1 MTKNNKPILSILID
15 EDKRTKFSDLARRNS
30 LAMGWLVNQA
40 IDKMLEADSIDIY
53 RDSTHIPNINTSS
66 IYTAEVNTMLKT
78 SIDNM
83 DIDGMVR
90 TSIDNA
96 DVLSLVKASIDTADI
111 NSLIK
116 QSIDNH
122 STQSIGIY
130 DVENLLSESIDS
142 KITPLGESITELETY
157 TQNQLAAMREEITK
171 LGKLL
176 AIPAS

>member
-53 RDSTHIPNINTSS
+53 RDSTYIPSINTLS
-66 IYTAEVNTMLKT
+66 IYTAEVKSMIET

-90 TSIDNA
+90 TSIDDA
-96 DVLSLVKASIDTADI
+96 DVKSIVKASIDTADI
-111 NSLIK
+111 KSAIET
-116 QSIDNH
+116 SIAKL
-122 STQSIGIY
+122 STPSIGID

-142 KITPLGESITELETY
+142 KVTPLAESITELETY
-157 TQNQLAAMREEITK
+157 TQDQLAAMREEISK
-171 LGKLL
+171 LGKRL
-176 AIPAS
+176 AIVK

>member
-66 IYTAEVNTMLKT
+66 IYTADIKSTIET

-83 DIDGMVR
+83 DIDGMVKK
-90 TSIDNA
+90 SIDTA
-96 DVLSLVKASIDTADI
+96 DVLSLVKASILSMDI
-111 NSLIK
+111 ESLVK

-122 STQSIGIY
+122 SIPSIGID

-142 KITPLGESITELETY
+142 KISPLGESISELETY
-157 TQNQLAAMREEITK
+157 TQNQLAAMREEIGK
-171 LGKLL
+171 LGKPS
-176 AIPAS
+176 AIAR